1 MIPLL
6 TEALGKLLSPLTKV
20 TDSLKEATEA
30 FNQYQRISLSLG
42 QNFDAMSKKVA
53 PSMDGLRGSIDQRL
67 RSAFVG
73 LEAGLQGNISGVSKL
88 VNQQILTGSQFQ
100 KTAFVFAKL
109 EAGLNIS
116 RESTNKLSES
126 LINTGQT
133 YEISTDRLVDV
144 IDDLKETLP
153 IQQLAGMGSEL
164 TAAVVE
170 LQGQFGPQFR
180 GEINALMKIIL
191 DTSMEG
197 FQKRIM
203 LGIGD
208 MPERLAAARTKEDKL
223 ALLYDAI
230 NAGANRFKMFSEGA
244 ESALY
249 RVGIAENLLG
259 KSSIQL
265 TTLQNNIGKRI
276 ITRDEETESFY
287 MQFSVIRK
295 EFFLPL
301 QNAFIKLLTP
311 VLKVSEV
318 FSAIGYKLSETI
330 VERIN
335 KFIKEMGFSINS
347 VDDLKISIIDG
358 TIKIV
363 EVFDDVVNVVISLK
377 NALSNITITL
387 LEFFGRFKEEANPY
401 IRQPFVHSFDTSADA
416 VAYINAMKTAE
427 DSAYADVNFKITRAF
442 KDTGPGYGITGPLSD
457 AEDIIEYFLATAPGL
472 RQSDQLRQ
480 ALATSQKPNYS
491 SGDFITKL
499 EELRTNIKLNK
510 PLLDSSEDTK
520 EHVASIDNKTP
531 DRGTMSAYLTETV
544 TTLGSAIERVLGIPQ
559 AQNDLLT
566 AILFGT
572 NENTD
577 AVLASAGLSAEK
589 LSELKPFFSVNTPDD
604 N

>member
-6 TEALGKLLSPLTKV
+6 TEALGKLLSPITKV
-20 TDSLKEATEA
+20 TESLKEATEA

-42 QNFDAMSKKVA
+42 QSFDSMSKKVA

-73 LEAGLQGNISGVSKL
+73 LEAGLQGNISGVAKL

-116 RESTNKLSES
+116 RDSTNKLSES

-164 TAAVVE
+164 TAAVVD
-170 LQGQFGPQFR
+170 LQAQFGPQFR

-249 RVGIAENLLG
+249 KVGIAENLLG

-276 ITRDEETESFY
+276 ITKEEEFGKFY
-287 MQFSVIRK
+287 QQLSVLRSEVFVPIQ
-295 EFFLPL
+295 E
-301 QNAFIKLLTP
+301 AFMKLLTP
-311 VLKVSEV
+311 VLTLTEDFRNIGVIISENV
-318 FSAIGYKLSETI
+318 IKAFEDFAKSFDIDFKKDIRVGLLDASI
-330 VERIN
+330 VAVQ
-335 KFIKEMGFSINS
+335 FISGFSEGMFLVIEGLYTVTNK
-347 VDDLKISIIDG
+347 L
-358 TIKIV
+358 
-363 EVFDDVVNVVISLK
+363 ISLIDSLPSMGK
-377 NALSNITITL
+377 V
-387 LEFFGRFKEEANPY
+387 KEVGVGA
-401 IRQPFVHSFDTSADA
+401 
-416 VAYINAMKTAE
+416 
-427 DSAYADVNFKITRAF
+427 
-442 KDTGPGYGITGPLSD
+442 GLG
-457 AEDIIEYFLATAPGL
+457 LATAA
-472 RQSDQLRQ
+472 
-480 ALATSQKPNYS
+480 ALAPFTGGLSLLGAGVGLAAGAGAGYLFGGEGAPPDLIQTPFDRLQGSLSVAFTGMATQIQKLKDDLVTGNKTDNENS
-491 SGDFITKL
+491 EK
-499 EELRTNIKLNK
+499 TND
-510 PLLDSSEDTK
+510 LLDN
-520 EHVASIDNKTP
+520 IDRKTP
-531 DRGTMSAYLTETV
+531 EPTTTSNFMVDTM
-544 TTLGSAIERVLGIPQ
+544 TTLEAAIQRVLGIPESST
-559 AQNDLLT
+559 ALLNQLIYET
-566 AILFGT
+566 QVVSENTLMGASLTSDEVRRLTNQGIIP
-572 NENTD
+572 NEN
-577 AVLASAGLSAEK
+577 
-589 LSELKPFFSVNTPDD
+589 
-604 N
+604 